1 MLENLVSLSRGANS
15 NSSLSTFHLQ
25 PMVLPLHAMPL
36 GRGLTGGGLHARTRA
51 QCGREPLRFVL
62 VASAVFRGSYVR
74 VV

>member
-36 GRGLTGGGLHARTRA
+36 GRSLTGGGLHARTRA
-51 QCGREPLRFVL
+51 QGGREPLRYL
-62 VASAVFRGSYVR
+62 
-74 VV
+74 